1 MVEAVF
7 DGIGLLADVLFFLAV
22 FHGGGFFEQA
32 LFFLGFGLG
41 FVFVEEFEGLGGG
54 VTVED
59 LGELGDGGG
68 DFEAEVEDLALS
80 RREEESTVLVYAS
93 VGEN

>member
-7 DGIGLLADVLFFLAV
+7 DGIRFLADIFLFLAF

-32 LFFLGFGLG
+32 LLLFGFGLG

-54 VTVED
+54 VAVEN

-68 DFEAEVEDLALS
+68 DFEAEVEDFALS
-80 RREEESTVLVYAS
+80 GWGGRR
-93 VGEN
+93 GRC